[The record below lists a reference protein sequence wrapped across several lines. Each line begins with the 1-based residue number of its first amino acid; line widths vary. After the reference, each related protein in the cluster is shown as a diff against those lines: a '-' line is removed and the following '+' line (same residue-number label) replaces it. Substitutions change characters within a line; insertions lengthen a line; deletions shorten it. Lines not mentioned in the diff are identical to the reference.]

1 MISMSTV
8 PLPSC
13 ACLTVK
19 LVIALFVKNAVIE
32 GLLEGEPLA
41 VQVGIALLYAFLQ
54 GSDFVGVNNV
64 TLALE
69 APVALSRW
77 TPVGI

>member
-1 MISMSTV
+1 MSTV
-8 PLPSC
+8 LLPSR

-32 GLLEGEPLA
+32 GLLDGEPLA

-54 GSDFVGVNNV
+54 GSDFVGVHNV

-69 APVALSRW
+69 ATVTFTRW
-77 TPVGI
+77 TPA

>member
-1 MISMSTV
+1 MISTGTV

-19 LVIALFVKNAVIE
+19 LVIALFVNNAVIV

-41 VQVGIALLYAFLQ
+41 VLILMTFLNAFLQ
-54 GSDFVGVNNV
+54 GSNIV
-64 TLALE
+64 
-69 APVALSRW
+69 
-77 TPVGI
+77 